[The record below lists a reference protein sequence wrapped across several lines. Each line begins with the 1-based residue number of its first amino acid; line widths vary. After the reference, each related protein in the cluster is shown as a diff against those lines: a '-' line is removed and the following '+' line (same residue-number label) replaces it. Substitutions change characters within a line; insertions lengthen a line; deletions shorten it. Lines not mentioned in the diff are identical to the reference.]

1 MRVTPLDLRQTQF
14 AAALRGYDKHEVRA
28 FLAEAADDYE
38 QALRE
43 IDRLKQELL
52 RAEEALGEHRERE
65 VHLRNTLLTAQ
76 RLADQIR
83 ENAEQEAR
91 MTIREAE
98 GRADLL
104 LEKAQARLDE
114 VEREIHELK
123 LRRLGADQRPR
134 VRPRKGPGRARGEA
148 AAPPPAQ
155 GRGHG
160 SRLAGRRQ
168 GRGRLIS
175 DARVTPGYVRG
186 RPGGCALAVRVV
198 PRSGRTEISGQR
210 NGAVLVRVAAAPLEG
225 AANAAVVDLLA
236 EVLRVPRRAVTVLRG
251 DKGRDKL
258 LAIDGLSPSVASSR
272 IEAWLQPDAST
283 RGR

>member
-1 MRVTPLDLRQTQF
+1 MKVTPLDLRQTQF
-14 AAALRGYDKHEVRA
+14 AAALRGYDKNEVRA

-123 LRRLGADQRPR
+123 LRRRDVEATLEASVSALTNALEFVRAKDQEEREEKLLLH
-134 VRPRKGPGRARGEA
+134 RPRKAEPNDPDWQADAKAG
-148 AAPPPAQ
+148 
-155 GRGHG
+155 GH
-160 SRLAGRRQ
+160 
-168 GRGRLIS
+168 
-175 DARVTPGYVRG
+175 
-186 RPGGCALAVRVV
+186 
-198 PRSGRTEISGQR
+198 
-210 NGAVLVRVAAAPLEG
+210 
-225 AANAAVVDLLA
+225 
-236 EVLRVPRRAVTVLRG
+236 
-251 DKGRDKL
+251 
-258 LAIDGLSPSVASSR
+258 
-272 IEAWLQPDAST
+272 
-283 RGR
+283 